1 MKDCIPCTV
10 AFYQEVCR
18 IFFFFKKSVRSD
30 TFFFYFLK
38 NLFRILTS
46 FVFIYLVTSC
56 GLQDLSSLTRDQSFQ
71 AYSNESE
78 ES

>member
-1 MKDCIPCTV
+1 MIQGMKLCF
-10 AFYQEVCR
+10 FYCKPLL
-18 IFFFFKKSVRSD
+18 IFF